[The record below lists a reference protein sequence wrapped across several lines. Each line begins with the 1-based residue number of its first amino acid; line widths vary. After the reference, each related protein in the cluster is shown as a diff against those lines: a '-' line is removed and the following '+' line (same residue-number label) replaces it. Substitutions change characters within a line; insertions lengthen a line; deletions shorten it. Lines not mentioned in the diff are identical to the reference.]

1 MVFVAEVLLHQVGF
15 KKPEGRSREKYRPG
29 CILKEKKESTMGKDK
44 DFVYDEE
51 EFKRAAKKS
60 GKFFRKFGWMII
72 AAIVIMIL
80 ALNSTYQ
87 INEQEQAVLVTLG
100 KPQSVTDSGLHFKIP
115 FIQKVIKVDTTIHG
129 FTMGYNTDADGYV
142 LDTDESLMITSDYN
156 FVNVDFFVEYK
167 VTDPVKAVYNSQNPE
182 LILKNIAQGCIRSVV
197 ASYDVDS
204 VLTTGKSEIQSNIK
218 QLIVGKLEDQD
229 IGIML
234 VNITIQDSE
243 PPTVEVMEAFKAVE
257 TAKQGKETAL
267 NNANKYRNEQVPEAQ
282 AQADGIIKNA
292 EAQKEQRINEATAQV
307 SRFNAMYEEYEKNPT
322 VTKLRMFYEAMEDV
336 LPDLK
341 VIIVGTDGVETVL
354 PLDSFTGDSANN
366 SGSSY
371 ESQNEN

>member
-1 MVFVAEVLLHQVGF
+1 MS
-15 KKPEGRSREKYRPG
+15 KNN
-29 CILKEKKESTMGKDK
+29 

-51 EFKRAAKKS
+51 EFRKAAKKS
-60 GKFFRKFGWMII
+60 GKFFKKFGWIVV
-72 AAIVIMIL
+72 AAIVVLII
-80 ALNSTYQ
+80 AFNSTYQ

-129 FTMGYNTDADGYV
+129 FTMGYSTDANGYV

-167 VTDPVKAVYNSQNPE
+167 VTDPVKAVYNSENPE

-218 QLIVGKLEDQD
+218 QLIVGKLEEQD

-243 PPTVEVMEAFKAVE
+243 PPTEAVMEAFKAVE

-267 NNANKYRNEQVPEAQ
+267 NNANKYRNEEIPDAQ
-282 AQADGIIKNA
+282 AKADGIIKNA

-307 SRFNAMYEEYEKNPT
+307 ARFNAMYEEYVKNPK

-341 VIIVGTDGVETVL
+341 VIIVGTDGTQTVL
-354 PLDSFTGDSANN
+354 PLDSFTGDNN
-366 SGSSY
+366 
-371 ESQNEN
+371 

>member
-1 MVFVAEVLLHQVGF
+1 M
-15 KKPEGRSREKYRPG
+15 EKENSMS
-29 CILKEKKESTMGKDK
+29 KNN
-44 DFVYDEE
+44 DFIYDEE
-51 EFKRAAKKS
+51 EFKQAARKS
-60 GKFFRKFGWMII
+60 GKWLKRFGWLVVL
-72 AAIVIMIL
+72 AVVILIF
-80 ALNSTYQ
+80 AFNSTYQ

-129 FTMGYNTDADGYV
+129 FTMGYNTSSDGYV

-167 VTDPVKAVYNSQNPE
+167 VTDPVKAIYNSQNPE

-218 QLIVGKLEDQD
+218 QLIVGKLEEQD
-229 IGIML
+229 LGIAL

-243 PPTVEVMEAFKAVE
+243 PPTAEVMEAFKAVE

-307 SRFNAMYEEYEKNPT
+307 ARFNSMYEEYVKNPT

-341 VIIVGTDGVETVL
+341 VIIVGNDGTQTVL
-354 PLDSFTGDSANN
+354 PLDSFTGDTANN
-366 SGSSY
+366 GSTSY
-371 ESQNEN
+371 SSQSDN

>member
-1 MVFVAEVLLHQVGF
+1 MS
-15 KKPEGRSREKYRPG
+15 KNN
-29 CILKEKKESTMGKDK
+29 

-51 EFKRAAKKS
+51 EFRKAAKKS
-60 GKFFRKFGWMII
+60 GKFFKKFGCIEVAEIVVLII
-72 AAIVIMIL
+72 AF
-80 ALNSTYQ
+80 NSTYQ

-129 FTMGYNTDADGYV
+129 FTMGYSTDANGYV

-167 VTDPVKAVYNSQNPE
+167 VTDPVKAVYNSENPE

-218 QLIVGKLEDQD
+218 QLIVGKLEEQD

-243 PPTVEVMEAFKAVE
+243 PPTEAVMEAFKAVE

-267 NNANKYRNEQVPEAQ
+267 NNANKYRNEEIPDAQ
-282 AQADGIIKNA
+282 AKADGIIKNA

-307 SRFNAMYEEYEKNPT
+307 ARFNAMYEEYVKNPK

-336 LPDLK
+336 LPELK
-341 VIIVGTDGVETVL
+341 VIIVGTDGTQTVL
-354 PLDSFTGDSANN
+354 PLDSFTGDNN
-366 SGSSY
+366 
-371 ESQNEN
+371 

>member
-1 MVFVAEVLLHQVGF
+1 MS
-15 KKPEGRSREKYRPG
+15 KNN
-29 CILKEKKESTMGKDK
+29 

-51 EFKRAAKKS
+51 EFRKAAKKS
-60 GKFFRKFGWMII
+60 EKFFKKFGWIAV
-72 AAIVIMIL
+72 AAIVVLII
-80 ALNSTYQ
+80 AFNSTYQ

-100 KPQSVTDSGLHFKIP
+100 KPQSVTDSGPHFKIP

-129 FTMGYNTDADGYV
+129 FTMGYSTDANGYV

-167 VTDPVKAVYNSQNPE
+167 VTDPVKAVYNSENPE

-218 QLIVGKLEDQD
+218 QLIVGKLEEQD

-243 PPTVEVMEAFKAVE
+243 PPTEAVMEAFKAVE

-267 NNANKYRNEQVPEAQ
+267 NNANKYRNEEIPDAQ
-282 AQADGIIKNA
+282 AKADGIIKNA

-307 SRFNAMYEEYEKNPT
+307 ARFNAMYEEYVKNPK

-341 VIIVGTDGVETVL
+341 VIIVGTDGTQTVL
-354 PLDSFTGDSANN
+354 PLDSFTGDNN
-366 SGSSY
+366 
-371 ESQNEN
+371 